1 MCVCVCLFLIIN
13 HSCAQCIGPFGTI
26 DDHDCH
32 AHLCDHV
39 SHVPEQQLP
48 TGQIPVTA
56 HLNVGHEVKQISY
69 QDLCFLLEFLKAL

>member
-1 MCVCVCLFLIIN
+1 MIMTVMHTSPCGGHL
-13 HSCAQCIGPFGTI
+13 AQK
-26 DDHDCH
+26 DS
-32 AHLCDHV
+32 LCDHV